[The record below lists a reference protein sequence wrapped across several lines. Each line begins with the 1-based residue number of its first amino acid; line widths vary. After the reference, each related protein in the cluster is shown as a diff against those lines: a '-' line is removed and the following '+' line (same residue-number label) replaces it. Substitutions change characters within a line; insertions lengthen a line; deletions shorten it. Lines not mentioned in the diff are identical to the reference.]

1 MPNPQSKNI
10 DAGTRL
16 QALALAEH
24 GVPRHIITSL
34 TSVTSPTIGRYQR
47 QARERGYNPDVSHA
61 LLLSYVIDKPRSGR
75 PRKCPL
81 DEAALVDDE
90 GKNKEK
96 KKKKK
101 KGSKSGKGREKK
113 IEGVERREDG
123 ERVIE
128 DVMGGEGEEEGEE
141 GIDGDED
148 GSEEE
153 EEEEEG
159 EEEEEERINLDPSSL
174 PPTATTN
181 FVHERGP
188 DKYTPPLLHPPA
200 SRN

>member
-1 MPNPQSKNI
+1 M
-10 DAGTRL
+10 
-16 QALALAEH
+16 
-24 GVPRHIITSL
+24 PRHIITSL

-101 KGSKSGKGREKK
+101 KKKKKGSKNVKGREKK

-159 EEEEEERINLDPSSL
+159 EEEEERINLDPGSL

>member
-47 QARERGYNPDVSHA
+47 QARDRGYNPDVSHA

-81 DEAALVDDE
+81 DDAALDDE
-90 GKNKEK
+90 GKK
-96 KKKKK
+96 KR
-101 KGSKSGKGREKK
+101 SRSRKGRKKK
-113 IEGVERREDG
+113 IEGAEIREDG
-123 ERVIE
+123 LGALD
-128 DVMGGEGEEEGEE
+128 DVMGGEGEKADE

-153 EEEEEG
+153 
-159 EEEEEERINLDPSSL
+159 RMNLDPKSL

-181 FVHERGP
+181 FVHDQITTQPG
-188 DKYTPPLLHPPA
+188 
-200 SRN
+200 

>member
-47 QARERGYNPDVSHA
+47 QARDRGYNPDISHA

-81 DEAALVDDE
+81 DEATLDDE
-90 GKNKEK
+90 GKQKKSKSRKGRNNK
-96 KKKKK
+96 KKK
-101 KGSKSGKGREKK
+101 
-113 IEGVERREDG
+113 IMMMMEGVERREDG
-123 ERVIE
+123 IGAVE
-128 DVMGGEGEEEGEE
+128 DVMGGEREKGEE
-141 GIDGDED
+141 GIDGDEE
-148 GSEEE
+148 GNEEE
-153 EEEEEG
+153 EEDEAED
-159 EEEEEERINLDPSSL
+159 EERMDLGPDSL

-181 FVHERGP
+181 LVHEQIATTTQPG
-188 DKYTPPLLHPPA
+188 
-200 SRN
+200 

>member
-47 QARERGYNPDVSHA
+47 QARDRGYNPDVSHA

-81 DEAALVDDE
+81 DDAALDDE
-90 GKNKEK
+90 GKK
-96 KKKKK
+96 KRSRSRKDRK
-101 KGSKSGKGREKK
+101 KK
-113 IEGVERREDG
+113 IEGAERREDSLG
-123 ERVIE
+123 AID
-128 DVMGGEGEEEGEE
+128 DVMGGEGEKAEER
-141 GIDGDED
+141 IDGDED

-153 EEEEEG
+153 
-159 EEEEEERINLDPSSL
+159 RMNLDPKSL

-181 FVHERGP
+181 FVHDQITTQPG
-188 DKYTPPLLHPPA
+188 
-200 SRN
+200 

>member
-47 QARERGYNPDVSHA
+47 QARDRGYNPDVSHA

-81 DEAALVDDE
+81 DEAALDDE
-90 GKNKEK
+90 GNKK
-96 KKKKK
+96 R
-101 KGSKSGKGREKK
+101 SKSRKGRKKK
-113 IEGVERREDG
+113 IEGAERREDG
-123 ERVIE
+123 LGAIE
-128 DVMGGEGEEEGEE
+128 DVMGGEGEKGEE

-153 EEEEEG
+153 E
-159 EEEEEERINLDPSSL
+159 RMNLDPKLL

-181 FVHERGP
+181 FVHEQITTQPG
-188 DKYTPPLLHPPA
+188 
-200 SRN
+200 